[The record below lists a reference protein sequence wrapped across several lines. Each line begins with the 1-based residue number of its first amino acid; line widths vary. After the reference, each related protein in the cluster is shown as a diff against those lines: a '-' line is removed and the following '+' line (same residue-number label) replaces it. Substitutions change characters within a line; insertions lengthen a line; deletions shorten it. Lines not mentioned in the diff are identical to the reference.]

1 MKKKTGLKKE
11 LDEIKEDIQEVKE
24 ELEELDYLQQLQRLQ
39 AEFINYR
46 TRVEKEKQDSIN
58 YGKEG
63 IILKFLDVLDNFE
76 RALEHNKDKGV
87 EMIYNQMQAI
97 LKEEDV
103 NKIETKLFNPQI
115 HECVCKECS
124 KEEQDTI
131 LEVFQNGYTFNK
143 KTIRPAKV
151 KISGGKQNE

>member
-58 YGKEG
+58 YGKEE
-63 IILKFLDVLDNFE
+63 IILQFLDVLDNFE
-76 RALEHNKDKGV
+76 RALEHNKDQGI

-97 LKEEDV
+97 LKEQNV
-103 NKIETKLFNPQI
+103 NKVETNTFNPQV

-124 KEEQDTI
+124 EEEQDTI
-131 LEVFQNGYTFNK
+131 LEVFQKGYTFNN

-151 KISGGKQNE
+151 KISGGK